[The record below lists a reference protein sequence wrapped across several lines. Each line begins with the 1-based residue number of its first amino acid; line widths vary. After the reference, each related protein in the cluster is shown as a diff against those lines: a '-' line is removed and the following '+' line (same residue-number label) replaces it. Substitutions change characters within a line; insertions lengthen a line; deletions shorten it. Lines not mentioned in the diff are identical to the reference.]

1 MKRYYVYMMSNASRI
16 LYVGMTS
23 DLARRVYEH
32 KNGIRS
38 GFTSD
43 YHVTWLV
50 YYEETNDPVV
60 AISREKQLKG
70 WRRSR
75 KVELIQSMNPEWK
88 DLSEEPG
95 FFLPSDS
102 SVKR

>member
-50 YYEETNDPVV
+50 
-60 AISREKQLKG
+60 
-70 WRRSR
+70 
-75 KVELIQSMNPEWK
+75 
-88 DLSEEPG
+88 
-95 FFLPSDS
+95 
-102 SVKR
+102 